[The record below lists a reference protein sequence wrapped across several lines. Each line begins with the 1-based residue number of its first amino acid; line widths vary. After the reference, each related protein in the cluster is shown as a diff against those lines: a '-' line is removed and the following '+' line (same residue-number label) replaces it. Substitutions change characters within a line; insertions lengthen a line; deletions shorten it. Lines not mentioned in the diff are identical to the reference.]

1 MQSLGNLSVYNRSYT
16 VSLEIHEL
24 SLGFPRHEQYKGLAS
39 QLRDSSKS
47 IVANI
52 VEGYAFRKQRPKRYI
67 NHIEVSIGSCDETR
81 LWLRYGFDL
90 GYLEREVYNRLI
102 AEYEEIGKM
111 LWGLLQSV
119 GKQLS
124 ERE

>member
-1 MQSLGNLSVYNRSYT
+1 M
-16 VSLEIHEL
+16 SLEIHEL